1 MGGGSAERIHRLGL
15 RHGVS
20 LVATSLFFAAT
31 GVILGWQAR
40 LLRQAEADIA
50 DRRVRDDMARVLHDA
65 VLQTLALVDRRTS
78 DRDPDLARTAREAD
92 RVLRRF
98 LFGSTSRAGDTLEQR
113 VRSAVER
120 AARHHDATAHVPI
133 SVSVIDTAPP
143 PPIEVADAVAAAIG
157 EAVANALE
165 HAEASRIVVFVESD
179 DDGDVFASVRDDGCG
194 FDVDQD
200 RAGHGVDESIVARI
214 RDIGGRTEV
223 VSAPGTGTEVRVWSN
238 EQPTSDEPAPAIRV
252 VLADDHELMRSGL
265 RGELG
270 DRFDVVGEA
279 ESAINVITTRQP
291 DLVVSDLHMPRGGG
305 LAVVEACATMCPIVI
320 LTVSEAEGD
329 LLDAVAA
336 GAAGYLVKSA
346 PIDEIRSSLIAA
358 AAGEPV
364 FSPSLAALVLGEF
377 RRLARAADTNP
388 LSERERQVLQLVARG
403 HTYKEIG
410 AELDISP
417 KTVENHVRNILGKLH
432 LSRRS
437 DLIRYAVEHG
447 LD

>member
-1 MGGGSAERIHRLGL
+1 MVSIGLAGGSVVAGAVGLLLGPAEWAAAVLNEFTGWGL

-50 DRRVRDDMARVLHDA
+50 DRRVRDDMARVLHDT
-65 VLQTLALVDRRTS
+65 VLQTLDLVDRRTS
-78 DRDPDLARTAREAD
+78 DSDPDLARMAREAD
-92 RVLRRF
+92 RELRRS

-120 AARHHDATAHVPI
+120 AARHHGATAHVPI

-179 DDGDVFASVRDDGCG
+179 DDGDVFTSVRDDG

-200 RAGHGVDESIVARI
+200 RAGHRVDESIVARI

-279 ESAINVITTRQP
+279 DEAERAINVITTRQP

-336 GAAGYLVKSA
+336 GAAGYLVECA
-346 PIDEIRSSLIAA
+346 GLSSCRR
-358 AAGEPV
+358 G
-364 FSPSLAALVLGEF
+364 SPTPPASPWRELG
-377 RRLARAADTNP
+377 
-388 LSERERQVLQLVARG
+388 
-403 HTYKEIG
+403 
-410 AELDISP
+410 
-417 KTVENHVRNILGKLH
+417 
-432 LSRRS
+432 
-437 DLIRYAVEHG
+437 
-447 LD
+447 